1 MTNNYDFDAVMDGQF
16 EYEEDES
23 TQRGYPKI
31 WWFNGVKAAG
41 TAGHFYTSENWQC
54 TYEKKIDETTSM
66 IAHEGLVIA
75 SNVVDATNIY
85 RSRLPEWV
93 RGSFPTKEESL
104 DCKHCNA
111 PVGECDGNCDALPNE
126 LDDTSENMG

>member
-1 MTNNYDFDAVMDGQF
+1 MAKKTELTTVTMSGERFDGTISVSEISGTDG
-16 EYEEDES
+16 
-23 TQRGYPKI
+23 T
-31 WWFNGVKAAG
+31 
-41 TAGHFYTSENWQC
+41 WQC